1 MTVGRQL
8 IALMAAVAMFGLAGC
23 DNQSADDTTGSIDN
37 GVEQPS
43 SVDQDPTPQ
52 DGTGGLY
59 DLPDVGLGFF
69 DVIPAM
75 RNKFHR
81 IDELGPQSLPKKVD
95 GVKQGTVEFDFSE

>member
-1 MTVGRQL
+1 MEVTMTVGRQL

-52 DGTGGLY
+52 DGTGG
-59 DLPDVGLGFF
+59 
-69 DVIPAM
+69 AM
-75 RNKFHR
+75 PEQN
-81 IDELGPQSLPKKVD
+81 DTG
-95 GVKQGTVEFDFSE
+95 G